1 MEELL
6 ARQKTLMLSTLTSNH
21 SPFISYAP
29 YIMRGHDIYIYISQT
44 AEHYH
49 NLVAVSYTHLT
60 LPTTPY
66 V

>member
-49 NLVAVSYTHLT
+49 NLVAN
-60 LPTTPY
+60 PA
-66 V
+66 